1 MKNRLLVE
9 TLIIFIMFNIYF
21 LNTSCSSQPKIYDVS
36 KVVADQLK
44 YKGAIGVT
52 GKVISTHANGIF
64 ILGSSGGAMLTVRYA
79 GDQPIAN
86 SKIIAYGEIKRDNG
100 ETFLQAKEWKQ
111 ISEPV
116 PIRRT

>member
-1 MKNRLLVE
+1 
-9 TLIIFIMFNIYF
+9 
-21 LNTSCSSQPKIYDVS
+21 
-36 KVVADQLK
+36 
-44 YKGAIGVT
+44 
-52 GKVISTHANGIF
+52 
-64 ILGSSGGAMLTVRYA
+64 MLTVRYA